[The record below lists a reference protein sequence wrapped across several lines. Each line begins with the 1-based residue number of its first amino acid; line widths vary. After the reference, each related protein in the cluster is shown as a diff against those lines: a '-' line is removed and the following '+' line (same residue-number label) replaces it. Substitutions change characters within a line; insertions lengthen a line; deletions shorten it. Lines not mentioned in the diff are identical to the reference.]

1 MEMTENKI
9 NKLKDRQRELAKSE
23 QQSESRLKKNEQRFN
38 YLWKKLKMPDL
49 YHWSL
54 RRE

>member
-1 MEMTENKI
+1 MVMTENKI

-23 QQSESRLKKNEQRFN
+23 QKAESRLKKNEQRFN

-49 YHWSL
+49 YHWSP